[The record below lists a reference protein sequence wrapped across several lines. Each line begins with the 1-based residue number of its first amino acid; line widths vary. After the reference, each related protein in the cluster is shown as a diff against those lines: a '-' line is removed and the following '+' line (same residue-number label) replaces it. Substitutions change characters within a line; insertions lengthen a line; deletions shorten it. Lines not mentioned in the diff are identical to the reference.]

1 MHVLWCVWL
10 QTCSV
15 LPSPISSARMA
26 LQPLACI
33 EASLRVSRRD
43 EVSPVGGKAELV
55 GAPTGYPEARH
66 PPLGGWVGGQPSL
79 AAALASVAMP
89 WPLRRAARQRSPRSW

>member
-1 MHVLWCVWL
+1 MLWCVWL

-33 EASLRVSRRD
+33 EASLRVSRRG

-55 GAPTGYPEARH
+55 GAPTGYRRDARH
-66 PPLGGWVGGQPSL
+66 PPLGGSWVGGQPSL
-79 AAALASVAMP
+79 AAARASVAMP
-89 WPLRRAARQRSPRSW
+89 WPL